1 MDQKGSCPIHW
12 SPSLATDLY
21 ELTMAAGYFVN
32 ERRERAT
39 FELFVRDLPARR
51 SWLVAAGLRQAVDY
65 LSALRFSADDI
76 DHLKTLSPFQRI
88 PDAFFDFLSSF
99 RFSGDLWAVPEGTV
113 VFAGEPL
120 IRITAPI
127 IEAQIVETYLLATVN
142 HQTLVATKAARIGE
156 AAAGR
161 GVVEF
166 GSRRAHGPE
175 TGLMAAR
182 AAVIGGCI
190 GTSNVE
196 AGRQFGITVY
206 GTAAHSWIMTFE
218 SELEAFRAYHRV
230 FPRSTTLLLDTFD
243 PVEAARLATRIG
255 PSLKGVRLDSGD
267 LAGQARRVRGIL
279 DDVGMTE
286 TRIMLSGDLNEF
298 RIASL
303 VESGVPVDLFG
314 VGNELVNSPD
324 APSLSGVYKLC
335 ALETPSGTRPV
346 FKLSEGKQT
355 RPYAKQVWRRRDG
368 HGEFV
373 EDRVTR
379 DGEPAGS
386 PEWEPLLGRVL
397 RSGRLAG
404 PMPDLSSAS
413 RRTSSQLDSLP
424 ARYKTREG
432 AAAYPVRFSAQL
444 SAKR

>member
-1 MDQKGSCPIHW
+1 MDW

-32 ERRERAT
+32 GRRERAT
-39 FELFVRDLPARR
+39 FELFVRDLPAER

-65 LSALRFSADDI
+65 LSALRFSADDVA
-76 DHLKTLSPFQRI
+76 HLKTLPPFQRI
-88 PDAFFDFLSSF
+88 PDGFFDFLSSF
-99 RFSGDLWAVPEGTV
+99 RFTGDLWAVPEGTV

-120 IRITAPI
+120 IRITAPL
-127 IEAQIVETYLLATVN
+127 IEAQIVETFLLATVN
-142 HQTLVATKAARIGE
+142 HQTLVATKAARIVE

-175 TGLMAAR
+175 AGLLAAR

-196 AGRQFGITVY
+196 AGRQFDITVY

-230 FPRSTTLLLDTFD
+230 FPESTTLLLDTYD

-267 LAGQARRVRGIL
+267 LAGQARRVR
-279 DDVGMTE
+279 DVLNEAGMTD

-303 VESGVPVDLFG
+303 VESGVPADLFG

-324 APSLSGVYKLC
+324 APTLSGVYKLC
-335 ALETPSGTRPV
+335 ALESPSGTRPV

-368 HGEFV
+368 RGEFA

-379 DGEPAGS
+379 EGEPSGS

-397 RSGRLAG
+397 RNGRLDG
-404 PMPDLSSAS
+404 LLPDLSEAG
-413 RRTSSQLDSLP
+413 RRRASQLDSLP
-424 ARYKTREG
+424 ARFKRRVD
-432 AAAYPVRFSAQL
+432 AAPYPVRFSTQL
-444 SAKR
+444 SANR

>member
-1 MDQKGSCPIHW
+1 MRQTGSCPIHW

-21 ELTMAAGYFVN
+21 ELTMAAGYFAN
-32 ERRERAT
+32 DRRESAT
-39 FELFVRDLPARR
+39 FELFVRDLPAHRFY
-51 SWLVAAGLRQAVDY
+51 LVAAGLRQAVDY
-65 LSALRFSADDI
+65 LLALRFSTEDI
-76 DHLKTLSPFQRI
+76 AHLKTLPPFKHI
-88 PDAFFDFLSSF
+88 PRAFFDFLASF
-99 RFSGDLWAVPEGTV
+99 RFRGDLWAVPEGTV

-120 IRITAPI
+120 IRVTAPI
-127 IEAQIVETYLLATVN
+127 VEAQIVETFLLATIN
-142 HQTLVATKAARIGE
+142 HQTLVATKAARIVE

-175 TGLMAAR
+175 AGILAAR

-196 AGRQFGITVY
+196 AGRLFGINVY

-218 SELEAFRAYHRV
+218 SEMEAFRAYHRV
-230 FPRSTTLLLDTFD
+230 FPKSTTLLLDTYD
-243 PVEAARLATRIG
+243 PIEAARLAVRIG
-255 PSLKGVRLDSGD
+255 PTLKGVRLDSGD
-267 LAGQARRVRGIL
+267 LAEQAGRVRGIL
-279 DDVGMTE
+279 DEAGMTE
-286 TRIMLSGDLNEF
+286 TKIMLSGDLNEF
-298 RIASL
+298 RIAAL
-303 VESGVPVDLFG
+303 VENGVPVDLFG

-335 ALETPSGTRPV
+335 ALESPSGTRPV

-355 RPYAKQVWRRRDG
+355 RPYAKQVWRRRNG

-386 PEWEPLLGRVL
+386 PEWEPLLGCVL
-397 RSGRLAG
+397 RSGRIDG
-404 PMPDLSSAS
+404 PMPDLSAAG
-413 RRTSSQLDSLP
+413 RRRSSQLRSLP
-424 ARYKTREG
+424 ARYKQREDPG
-432 AAAYPVRFSAQL
+432 AYPVRFSAQL
-444 SAKR
+444 STNR

>member
-1 MDQKGSCPIHW
+1 MGQTGSCPIHW

-21 ELTMAAGYFVN
+21 ELAMAAGYFAN
-32 ERRERAT
+32 DRRECAT
-39 FELFVRDLPARR
+39 FELFVRDLPVQR
-51 SWLVAAGLRQAVDY
+51 SYLVAAGLRQAVDY
-65 LSALRFSADDI
+65 LLALRFSAEDVA
-76 DHLKTLSPFQRI
+76 HLKTLPPFQQI
-88 PDAFFDFLSSF
+88 PGGFFDYLSSF

-127 IEAQIVETYLLATVN
+127 VEAQIVETYLLATIN
-142 HQTLVATKAARIGE
+142 HQTLVATKAARIVE

-175 TGLMAAR
+175 AGILAAR

-196 AGRQFGITVY
+196 AGRLFGINVY

-218 SELEAFRAYHRV
+218 SEMEAFRAYHRV
-230 FPRSTTLLLDTFD
+230 FPKSTTLLLDTYD
-243 PVEAARLATRIG
+243 PIEAARLATRIG

-267 LAGQARRVRGIL
+267 LAGQAGRVRGIL
-279 DDVGMTE
+279 DEAGMRE
-286 TRIMLSGDLNEF
+286 TRIMLSGDLNEY

-303 VESGVPVDLFG
+303 VERGVPVDLFG
-314 VGNELVNSPD
+314 VGNELVTSPD

-335 ALETPSGTRPV
+335 AVETPSGTRPV
-346 FKLSEGKQT
+346 FKQSEGKQT
-355 RPYAKQVWRRRDG
+355 RPYAKQVWRRRDER
-368 HGEFV
+368 GEFV

-379 DGEPAGS
+379 NDEPAAS
-386 PEWEPLLGRVL
+386 PDWEPLLDHVIRRGML
-397 RSGRLAG
+397 TDPL
-404 PMPDLSSAS
+404 PDLSSAGH
-413 RRTSSQLDSLP
+413 TATSQLDSLP
-424 ARYKTREG
+424 RHYKRLEG
-432 AAAYPVRFSAQL
+432 AAAYPVRFSAHL
-444 SAKR
+444 SPNR

>member
-1 MDQKGSCPIHW
+1 MDW

-32 ERRERAT
+32 GRRERAT
-39 FELFVRDLPARR
+39 FELFVRDLPANR

-65 LSALRFSADDI
+65 LSALRFSADDVA
-76 DHLKTLSPFQRI
+76 HLKTLPPFQRT

-120 IRITAPI
+120 IRITAPL
-127 IEAQIVETYLLATVN
+127 IEAQIVETFLLATVN
-142 HQTLVATKAARIGE
+142 HQTLVATKAARIVE

-175 TGLMAAR
+175 AGLVAAR

-230 FPRSTTLLLDTFD
+230 FPDSTTLLLDTYD
-243 PVEAARLATRIG
+243 PVEAAGLATRIG
-255 PSLKGVRLDSGD
+255 RSLKGVRLDSGD
-267 LAGQARRVRGIL
+267 LAGQARRVR
-279 DDVGMTE
+279 DVLNEAGMTE
-286 TRIMLSGDLNEF
+286 TKIMLSGDLNEF

-335 ALETPSGTRPV
+335 ALESSSGTRPV
-346 FKLSEGKQT
+346 FKLSAGKQT
-355 RPYAKQVWRRRDG
+355 RPYAKQVWRRRNG
-368 HGEFV
+368 RGEFV

-397 RSGRLAG
+397 RSGRLEGA
-404 PMPDLSSAS
+404 MPDLSAS
-413 RRTSSQLDSLP
+413 GRRRASQLDCLP
-424 ARYKTREG
+424 ARYKRRVD
-432 AAAYPVRFSAQL
+432 AASYPVRFSALL
-444 SAKR
+444 SATR